1 MGHGSNPHFPPLY
14 TTTRKLDLQITI
26 ILYVPSMDFIV
37 PHIEHLG
44 DNRIRIDLYSKEGGT
59 FLGMLYYERAKNGFL
74 RKPIGLKKMACVDAK
89 IETLFN
95 LFPQVEPKDVLD
107 YCQSLLMGG
116 DKDTTNI
123 WFHQRNIYQQ
133 FLVIS
138 KILCTFRVVVGGN
151 HIRKN
156 NPPLSTRHKIYLS
169 N

>member
-1 MGHGSNPHFPPLY
+1 MGHGMNPHFPPLY

-26 ILYVPSMDFIV
+26 ILYVPSMDFITPV
-37 PHIEHLG
+37 IVELEN
-44 DNRIRIDLYSKEGGT
+44 NRIRIDLYSKEGGT

-107 YCQSLLMGG
+107 YCQSLLSGG

-123 WFHQRNIYQQ
+123 
-133 FLVIS
+133 
-138 KILCTFRVVVGGN
+138 
-151 HIRKN
+151 
-156 NPPLSTRHKIYLS
+156 
-169 N
+169 